1 MDFTTCLLEQLRLHP
16 AMQPQDVIKLC
27 YQAARGAEHLLADT
41 ARARAY
47 FDREYAATPA
57 DAALPLIEAISENVA
72 RVNIAAWKAADF
84 PADWLFRMF
93 VHTAGVP
100 MGGAEPLEACI
111 AGAAAIVHAMPGWED
126 ALAAW
131 RDAGMPA
138 VHHSEAYRA
147 AERPAYR
154 IVNARFMCIL
164 PLLERLHSAPDVRV
178 IAIDGRAASGKTTK
192 AALLSAMLNAPVIH
206 MDDFF
211 LPPLL
216 RTPERLALP
225 GGNVHYERFAEE
237 VVPSLKSGKAFAYR
251 IFDCGQMDF
260 AGFREIPAAP
270 IRIVEGSYAHHPALG
285 DYADLRVFTSVDEQ
299 EQMARILRRNGEKM
313 AEMFRSRWIPM
324 EEKYFAS
331 FGIREKADV
340 VL

>member
-1 MDFTTCLLEQLRLHP
+1 MDFTTLLREQLRLHP
-16 AMQPQDVIKLC
+16 AMQPQDVLKLC

-57 DAALPLIEAISENVA
+57 DAALPLFEPISENVA
-72 RVNIAAWKAADF
+72 RVNLAAWKAACY
-84 PADWLFRMF
+84 PAEWLFRMF
-93 VHTAGVP
+93 VHTASIP
-100 MGGAEPLEACI
+100 MGGVELLETYIAEAT
-111 AGAAAIVHAMPGWED
+111 AIVHAMPGWDET
-126 ALAAW
+126 LAAW
-131 RDAGMPA
+131 RENGMPA
-138 VHHSEAYRA
+138 VHHSEEYRA

-164 PLLERLHSAPDVRV
+164 PLIEQLHRSPDVRV

-192 AALLSAMLNAPVIH
+192 AELLSAMLDAPVIH

-211 LPPLL
+211 LPLAL
-216 RTPERLALP
+216 RTAERLAQP

-237 VVPSLKSGKAFAYR
+237 VLPHLRRGEAFAYR

-260 AGFREIPAAP
+260 GGMREIPAAP

-285 DYADLRVFTSVDEQ
+285 DYAQLTVLSTVDETT
-299 EQMARILRRNGEKM
+299 QMGRILLRNGERM
-313 AEMFRSRWIPM
+313 AEMFRTRWIPM
-324 EEKYFAS
+324 EESYFAA
-331 FGIREKADV
+331 FGIREKADL